1 MLQYNE
7 NKKVTFSVNFASQA
21 AVALLE
27 YLVNDCSNEKLKKK
41 GLMKRRNFHKWFD
54 CSV

>member
-1 MLQYNE
+1 MKIKRLT
-7 NKKVTFSVNFASQA
+7 TFSVNIASQA

-41 GLMKRRNFHKWFD
+41 DINEEKELSQM
-54 CSV
+54 V